1 MGPKQTYKLLHRKRN
16 HKKKKTTYGM
26 GENSCKWC
34 NQQELNLQNIRTHT
48 TQQQQPKNPNN
59 PTEKMG
65 RKIKQT
71 FIQKRHADGQQ
82 AHEKMHNIDNY
93 YRNSNQNYG
102 EVPPHTGQNG
112 HH

>member
-1 MGPKQTYKLLHRKRN
+1 MEWEKIVANDVTSKNLISKIYELIQLN
-16 HKKKKTTYGM
+16 NNNQKT
-26 GENSCKWC
+26 
-34 NQQELNLQNIRTHT
+34 QI
-48 TQQQQPKNPNN
+48 TQLK
-59 PTEKMG
+59 KMG